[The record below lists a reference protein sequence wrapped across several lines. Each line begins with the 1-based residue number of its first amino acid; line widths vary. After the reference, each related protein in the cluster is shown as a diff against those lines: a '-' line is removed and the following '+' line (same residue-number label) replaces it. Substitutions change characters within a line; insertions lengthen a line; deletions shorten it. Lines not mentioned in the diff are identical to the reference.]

1 MALKLKEYR
10 SGFDRGPALADF
22 LPYDSHD
29 DGVFILKDGSLGM
42 MWSLATI
49 TEEGLSEEERNRVFL
64 LRNFLGDMPEV
75 EAIQFLLKQMS
86 RSKSNKEFFQQMV
99 QGA

>member
-1 MALKLKEYR
+1 
-10 SGFDRGPALADF
+10 
-22 LPYDSHD
+22 
-29 DGVFILKDGSLGM
+29 
-42 MWSLATI
+42 
-49 TEEGLSEEERNRVFL
+49 
-64 LRNFLGDMPEV
+64 MPEV